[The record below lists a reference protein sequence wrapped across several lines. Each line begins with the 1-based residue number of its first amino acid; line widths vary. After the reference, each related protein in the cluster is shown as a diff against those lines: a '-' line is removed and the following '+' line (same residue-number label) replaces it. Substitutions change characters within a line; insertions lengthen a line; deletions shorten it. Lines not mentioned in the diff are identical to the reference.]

1 MYMYMRRHYRV
12 IIRYILQSIKVAMNA
27 LALSK
32 IYTDIKYICSTKNPR
47 LVGTTCMFFWCK
59 YSMGSFLVFGFSI
72 FGYLIL
78 ICDFR
83 FFCLHKSNANC
94 LIHQQFVQTNPG
106 FGMELVVFVL
116 YYI

>member
-47 LVGTTCMFFWCK
+47 LVGTTCMFIWCK

-72 FGYLIL
+72 F
-78 ICDFR
+78 DFR
-83 FFCLHKSNANC
+83 IFDFDLRLSILLLTQIQCQLLNTPAIC
-94 LIHQQFVQTNPG
+94 TN
-106 FGMELVVFVL
+106 
-116 YYI
+116 